1 MKRCLSLVLAL
12 IMLLCL
18 LPASAL
24 AAPAEGEA
32 IVFSGDGDWQSADKR
47 VDNTKSYV
55 IHYDVKLPAI
65 AGVTK
70 PDTWADD
77 TMLVIRNE
85 AADHYIKIQIQS
97 YCNGSGQYQ
106 VAASAQ
112 QWVGNNW
119 SASRPFQWSGNSA
132 TPITDVHM
140 ELSYDAASSQYS
152 WKLSDRNG
160 NALNS
165 GAFPAEEI
173 TGELKG
179 CSDCALTFYRNPVAG
194 SISNASLRYVQ
205 TQAPEQEG
213 QSASWSGDGDWLSA
227 DLRIDNTKSYLLS
240 YDVKLPNIAS
250 VNTPDSWVDDCMLVI
265 RNEADDH
272 YIKFQTQAYCSG
284 SVKYQIA
291 GSAQQWGG
299 NNWTASRPFEW
310 SQEQDTPITDIHM
323 EISYN
328 ASNAEYSWELTTLD
342 GAVLNMGTFPA
353 GEITEQLKGCNDCAL
368 TFYRNNTNISIS
380 NTKLVY
386 TAGEPAGPA
395 EDPTEPGEP
404 ICVVWEG
411 AGDRII
417 SGVKIDN
424 TKSYT
429 IKYDLKMT
437 EIFKGVED
445 GAWADN
451 YRLEIVNGEE
461 KFYLEIQQ
469 CKNGGYMLFV
479 RGSDSITQN
488 SAFSSGYETP
498 VSGISVKLTYSMIDN
513 MYNWIITDK
522 DDPDIVHLVGKYGGK
537 QLSDSYKAATECS
550 LEFVR
555 RSDVDG
561 SIPPVVPEDF
571 SLTYGPIV
579 EEKEDEIPMDPSKT
593 PADFGWNADNG
604 NYVNWQ
610 TDADG
615 TIYEIHY
622 AGSDSQ
628 RIYKEM
634 IKDPNNFTLTLTV
647 QVLEHRG
654 YIEVLGTPIEID
666 CHGGNGNQ
674 ICEKFSGTY
683 KWLNAIEQTV
693 DVTVAR
699 SGGGKMK
706 IMFKGKGNPTPMNFE
721 VMPNDESQPNVVLG
735 VYDNPGAARFS
746 SIKIQGVEGQNVGDY
761 GWHTDETDGAENFAG
776 WASLDG
782 VNIDADRANTV
793 GNSRIWKDLIS
804 DQKNFAVRIKLT
816 VNAESSAYVKL
827 LGQTLELDARGGN
840 GNQVFVKLNG
850 NGQDWLAA
858 DGCEVDVLLMRR
870 GDKIIVSLVGNE
882 IATYEMTPSEES
894 ENLELGIY
902 AGKAAFNGINVR
914 EPAQCLRPVPFGSV
928 VFAGSLSGT
937 WQQLLCEDIALY
949 QNGAMKA
956 PVVVAAD
963 AQQILATKA
972 DLIIIA
978 LSPADVAGKTL
989 EDLNAL
995 LSAVKAGMDPNAVL
1009 VLTGLPHGNT
1019 ENLGQ
1024 INAYLRAAAE
1034 QLGVLYADLYS
1045 AMGGRDWTVNA
1056 DGSLSAVGN
1065 ALVEGEIME
1074 ELLRHCTCLAV
1085 NSSTSLRTE
1094 LSKPVDKTQTALD
1107 AFKNAADR
1115 EELRIAVET
1124 RELGL
1129 NRKLYNILPKAMQ
1142 DKLLDALLV
1151 KDRSS
1156 IASYADAD
1164 ALFTNAL
1171 VELLR
1176 AEPVQALKN
1185 DVFTIVTVG
1194 DSVTQGTAA
1203 VNEKTDAWPIRLLNS
1218 FNAIAPGRYKVINK
1232 GIAGTRMCTITDNG
1246 MFPPAKDTVDAYI
1259 VSNSP
1264 DLLIVSYGFNDMNA
1278 GTTLDEFITT
1288 YRAYVR
1294 EIQAKCPDTI
1304 IMLCNVYPD
1313 FGEHN
1318 RQKAMQWS
1326 AAVKALAEELGC
1338 IYSSAYEDVLN
1349 ANWLLADGVHPTNAG
1364 YRVMAQAHLRTLNLY
1379 LDLSAQGGEQPE
1391 PPVTVSPSEYGWKT
1405 DDDNFAG
1412 WTVIDENGIRGNISE
1427 AHSSRVWK
1435 ELEKVSDFT
1444 ISLNVQPEMGSRGW
1458 IRVCGVDFEINAENG
1473 NGNQVFLKH
1482 NGNGGNWVD
1491 LDWFSCTDRF
1501 ISVIIK
1507 REAGGKLQFTVYGKD
1522 NDDPLSFEVDAAEE
1536 NSGIEFKLGG
1546 TMEFK
1551 DLSIQYPQT
1560 PDIPDEPDI
1569 PTIGDAFVL
1578 PVVLLAVSALA
1589 VLVLGRKKAAF

>member
-12 IMLLCL
+12 IMVLSL
-18 LPASAL
+18 LPASVF
-24 AAPAEGEA
+24 AA
-32 IVFSGDGDWQSADKR
+32 SDGK
-47 VDNTKSYV
+47 
-55 IHYDVKLPAI
+55 
-65 AGVTK
+65 GVT
-70 PDTWADD
+70 
-77 TMLVIRNE
+77 
-85 AADHYIKIQIQS
+85 
-97 YCNGSGQYQ
+97 
-106 VAASAQ
+106 
-112 QWVGNNW
+112 
-119 SASRPFQWSGNSA
+119 
-132 TPITDVHM
+132 
-140 ELSYDAASSQYS
+140 
-152 WKLSDRNG
+152 
-160 NALNS
+160 
-165 GAFPAEEI
+165 
-173 TGELKG
+173 
-179 CSDCALTFYRNPVAG
+179 
-194 SISNASLRYVQ
+194 
-205 TQAPEQEG
+205 
-213 QSASWSGDGDWLSA
+213 WSGDGDWLSA
-227 DLRIDNTKSYLLS
+227 DLRIDNTKSYKLS

-250 VNTPDSWVDDCMLVI
+250 VSIGDSWVDDCMLVI

-272 YIKFQTQAYCSG
+272 YIKFQAQAYCSG

-310 SQEQDTPITDIHM
+310 SQEQDAPITDIHM

-353 GEITEQLKGCNDCAL
+353 SEITDALKDCNDCAL
-368 TFYRNNTNISIS
+368 TFYRNATNISIS

-386 TAGEPAGPA
+386 TSGSASDGPV
-395 EDPTEPGEP
+395 EDTTEPSAP
-404 ICVVWEG
+404 ISVAWEG
-411 AGDRII
+411 SDKTLTTN
-417 SGVKIDN
+417 VTVDN

-429 IKYDLKMT
+429 VKYDLAMP
-437 EIFKGVED
+437 EILKDVKD
-445 GAWADN
+445 GSWADN
-451 YRLEIVNGEE
+451 YRLHIVNGEE
-461 KFYLEIQQ
+461 KFYLEIQS
-469 CKNGGYMLFV
+469 CAMNGGYHMFV
-479 RGSDSITQN
+479 RGSDGVTQN
-488 SAFSSGYETP
+488 SAFSSCYEAP
-498 VSGISVKLTYSMIDN
+498 MGAISVKLTYSVTDN

-522 DDPDIVHLVGKYGGK
+522 EDPDVVHIMGKYGGK
-537 QLSDSYKAATECS
+537 QLSDSYKAATECA

-561 SIPPVVPEDF
+561 SIPSVVPENF
-571 SLTYGPIV
+571 TLTYGPIV
-579 EEKEDEIPMDPSKT
+579 EEKEEEIPMDPSKT
-593 PADFGWNADNG
+593 PADFGWNADDN

-610 TDADG
+610 TDAEG
-615 TIYEIHY
+615 TIYEIHH
-622 AGSDSQ
+622 AGSDSK

-706 IMFKGKGNPTPMNFE
+706 IMFKGKGNPSPMNFE

-746 SIKIQGVEGQNVGDY
+746 NIKIQGVEGQNVGDY
-761 GWHTDETDGAENFAG
+761 GWHTDETDGAESFAG
-776 WASLDG
+776 WTSLDG
-782 VNIDADRANTV
+782 VNINADRANTV
-793 GNSRIWKDLIS
+793 GNNRIWKNLID
-804 DQKNFAVRIKLT
+804 DQQNFALRMKLT
-816 VNAESSAYVKL
+816 VGAEASAYVKL
-827 LGQTLELDARGGN
+827 LGQILELDSRHGN

-870 GDKIIVSLVGNE
+870 GDKIVVSLVGNE
-882 IATYEMTPSEES
+882 IATYEMAPSEES

-902 AGKAAFNGINVR
+902 AGKASFNGINVR
-914 EPAQCLRPVPFGSV
+914 EPAQCLRPIPFGSV
-928 VFAGSLSGT
+928 VFAGSLSGS

-949 QNGAMKA
+949 QNGTMKA

-963 AQQILATKA
+963 AQQILAAKA
-972 DLIIIA
+972 DLIILA
-978 LSPADVAGKTL
+978 LGPADVAGKTL
-989 EDLNAL
+989 DDLIAL
-995 LSAVKAGMDPNAVL
+995 LTAVKAGMDPNAVL
-1009 VLTGLPHGNT
+1009 VLAGLPYGNT

-1034 QLGVLYADLYS
+1034 QQGLLYADLYS

-1056 DGSLSAVGN
+1056 DGSLTSVGN

-1085 NSSTSLRTE
+1085 NSSTSLRTDVT
-1094 LSKPVDKTQTALD
+1094 KPVDKTQAALD
-1107 AFKNAADR
+1107 SFKNAADR
-1115 EELRIAVET
+1115 EELRTAVEA

-1129 NRKLYNILPKAMQ
+1129 NRKLYNILPKTMQ
-1142 DKLLDALLV
+1142 DKLLDDLLA
-1151 KDRSS
+1151 KDRSGV
-1156 IASYADAD
+1156 ASYADAD
-1164 ALFTNAL
+1164 ALFTTEI

-1218 FNAIAPGRYKVINK
+1218 LNAIAPGRYKVINK

-1246 MFPPAKDTVDAYI
+1246 MFPPAKDTVDEYI
-1259 VSNSP
+1259 VSSNP

-1278 GTTLDEFITT
+1278 GTSLEEFITA
-1288 YRAYVR
+1288 YRAYVK
-1294 EIQAKCPDTI
+1294 EIRAKCPDTI
-1304 IMLCNVYPD
+1304 IVLCNVYPD
-1313 FGEHN
+1313 YRENN
-1318 RQKAMQWS
+1318 RVKAMQWS

-1379 LDLSAQGGEQPE
+1379 LDLSAQGGDQPE

-1405 DDDNFAG
+1405 DDDDFTG

-1435 ELEKVSDFT
+1435 ELENLSDFT
-1444 ISLNVQPEMGSRGW
+1444 VSLNVQPEMGSRGW

-1491 LDWFSCTDRF
+1491 LDWFSCTDRL
-1501 ISVIIK
+1501 ISVTIK

-1522 NDDPLSFEVDAAEE
+1522 NAAPLSFEVDAAEE

-1551 DLSIQYPQT
+1551 DLSIQYPQS
-1560 PDIPDEPDI
+1560 PEIPDVPEH
-1569 PTIGDAFVL
+1569 GDSF
-1578 PVVLLAVSALA
+1578 PLLMLVGLMAVSAMA
-1589 VLVLGRKKAAF
+1589 VLLLIRKRNRF